1 MPIVGTEGF
10 FESALRD
17 LKSCTSPD
25 LRERQQNGQNFFRL
39 LEAEEERLSCN
50 ILKHHKPSL
59 VLINTFGKVPL
70 YINSYAESIHT
81 SRPRG

>member
-39 LEAEEERLSCN
+39 LEAEEERLS
-50 ILKHHKPSL
+50 
-59 VLINTFGKVPL
+59 
-70 YINSYAESIHT
+70 
-81 SRPRG
+81 